1 MNLFAEE
8 IEQTA
13 IERIQKFSKI
23 AKAMNFEIALG
34 MSGGKDSQV
43 CYDLCKR
50 SGIEF
55 KSYFNHSFE
64 SNITLKFIKENYP
77 DVTDCFIY
85 AREKAKQN
93 GAKIDWI
100 ITSDNKDYSNDKVY
114 YICRWLNH
122 SFMPFTAKQEK
133 LYLKFREKYDLIH
146 NKNNNL

>member
-23 AKAMNFEIALG
+23 AKKMGFEVRLG
-34 MSGGKDSQV
+34 FSGGKDSQV

-64 SNITLKFIKENYP
+64 SNIT
-77 DVTDCFIY
+77 
-85 AREKAKQN
+85 
-93 GAKIDWI
+93 
-100 ITSDNKDYSNDKVY
+100 SNDKVY

>member
-1 MNLFAEE
+1 MPISKVFNVDCLKYMKNIPDKYFDLAIVDPPYWINSPNMNMGGNRGYISTAERVGC
-8 IEQTA
+8 IVCP
-13 IERIQKFSKI
+13 
-23 AKAMNFEIALG
+23 KANLN
-34 MSGGKDSQV
+34 SN
-43 CYDLCKR
+43 
-50 SGIEF
+50 
-55 KSYFNHSFE
+55 YFG
-64 SNITLKFIKENYP
+64 LMRYP
-77 DVTDCFIY
+77 KLVDCFIY

-122 SFMPFTAKQEK
+122 SFMQFTAKQEK

>member
-1 MNLFAEE
+1 MPRLNTERQNKLEP
-8 IEQTA
+8 IRLRTA
-13 IERIQKFSKI
+13 INEIQK
-23 AKAMNFEIALG
+23 LG
-34 MSGGKDSQV
+34 
-43 CYDLCKR
+43 
-50 SGIEF
+50 
-55 KSYFNHSFE
+55 
-64 SNITLKFIKENYP
+64 ITIIN
-77 DVTDCFIY
+77 CFIY
-85 AREKAKQN
+85 AKEKAKRN